1 MMLLLILTSNFDSL
15 LLGNICVSEQTA
27 RVAKT
32 APSGSGVF
40 SMKLIKW
47 VMSLIYVRLL
57 FLSDQLQKGANKIG
71 TAFCGATATRNNW
84 SSRFSLRVKQFR
96 GVIFETIAKT
106 IPYKVVCFL
115 PTL

>member
-1 MMLLLILTSNFDSL
+1 MMLLLILTRNFDSL

-47 VMSLIYVRLL
+47 VMSLIHN
-57 FLSDQLQKGANKIG
+57 D
-71 TAFCGATATRNNW
+71 
-84 SSRFSLRVKQFR
+84 SL
-96 GVIFETIAKT
+96 I
-106 IPYKVVCFL
+106 YNDSCF
-115 PTL
+115 